1 MRRLA
6 ALKILALASLLVAA
20 CVTINVYFPAQ
31 AAEKAAD
38 RIIDDVW
45 GPQSQPA
52 PKSDDKTS
60 LLLPGGVQRV
70 LVAAAGAVLDIVIP
84 AAQAQVDLDVSTP
97 EIRAITAS
105 MESRHAQLAK
115 YYSSGA
121 VGFTSDGL
129 VEVRDQNAIALP
141 ERNAVRQLVADENRD
156 RSALYTQIAKANS
169 HPEWEKDIRETF
181 AKRWIAKAQSGWYYK
196 DGGAWKQK

>member
-6 ALKILALASLLVAA
+6 TLKILTLMSVLIAA
-20 CVTINVYFPAQ
+20 CVTINVYFPAA

-45 GPQSQPA
+45 GPQGQPA
-52 PKSDDKTS
+52 PKPDDKTS
-60 LLLPGGVQRV
+60 LRAPDGMQHLLF
-70 LVAAAGAVLDIVIP
+70 AAAGAMLNLVIP
-84 AAQAQVDLDVSTP
+84 AAHAQVDLDVSTP

-105 MESRHAQLAK
+105 METRHAQLAK

-121 VGFTSDGL
+121 VGLTEDGQ
-129 VEVRDQNAIALP
+129 VEVRDQNVIPLP

-156 RSALYTQIAKANS
+156 RSALYSQIAKANH

-181 AKRWIAKAQSGWYYK
+181 AKRWISKAQGGWYYK
-196 DGGAWKQK
+196 AGGAWKQK

>member
-6 ALKILALASLLVAA
+6 TLKILTLMSVLIAA
-20 CVTINVYFPAQ
+20 CVTINVYFPAA

-45 GPQSQPA
+45 GPQGQPA
-52 PKSDDKTS
+52 PKPDDKTS
-60 LLLPGGVQRV
+60 LRAPDGMQHLLF
-70 LVAAAGAVLDIVIP
+70 AAAGAMLNLVIP
-84 AAQAQVDLDVSTP
+84 AAHAQVDLDVSTP

-105 MESRHAQLAK
+105 METRHAQLAK
-115 YYSSGA
+115 YYGSGA
-121 VGFTSDGL
+121 VGLTEDGQ
-129 VEVRDQNAIALP
+129 VEVRDQNVIPLP

-156 RSALYTQIAKANS
+156 RSALYSQIAKANH

-181 AKRWIAKAQSGWYYK
+181 AKRWISKAQGGWYYK
-196 DGGAWKQK
+196 AGGAWKQK